1 MQRLPPL
8 YIAAAHRAHHS
19 SLPETAFSSR
29 ERRERQK
36 SIKQSSREK
45 DGRGEGR
52 EEGGGGGRRWPRQNR
67 YYSLGSALAPSES
80 VAPVHIPSSSVASE
94 FWSLFIIY
102 LPSSTPPCFRMAVR
116 PSGVSPYCRD
126 VNFSMPLILRFYF
139 LGTIDP

>member
-1 MQRLPPL
+1 MDV
-8 YIAAAHRAHHS
+8 
-19 SLPETAFSSR
+19 EKV
-29 ERRERQK
+29 ERKEV
-36 SIKQSSREK
+36 EVDD
-45 DGRGEGR
+45 DGRVRTGIGR
-52 EEGGGGGRRWPRQNR
+52 CTC
-67 YYSLGSALAPSES
+67 SLLYLYASQF
-80 VAPVHIPSSSVASE
+80 PSSSVASE